1 MLALRPPTLVMPA
14 VNAPGVEAL
23 LEAFRHL
30 DTSTLPCT
38 LRPAQVKPTL
48 DRTEE
53 MPLWSQS
60 DFPELRLAPDGC
72 GQGATR

>member
-23 LEAFRHL
+23 LDAFRHL

-48 DRTEE
+48 DRTE
-53 MPLWSQS
+53 MP
-60 DFPELRLAPDGC
+60 
-72 GQGATR
+72 